1 MNQTAN
7 PLRQFFRQPK
17 LYVRLPSG
25 GQFWPQGS
33 LDMPPNNELPVLPMT
48 ALDEISYRTPDAL
61 FNGASVV
68 NVVQSCMPNI
78 KNAWQMPA
86 VDLNTI
92 LVAIRIAS
100 YGNEAEINTHC
111 PHCDAD
117 NEYLVNLRGILDQ
130 MESPDYAK
138 SLARNDIELFFKPLS
153 YEQQSQINI
162 AQFEQQRIITQLP
175 SSDLPEEEKNK
186 MLNAALEA
194 ITKITIQAITYTI
207 SVIRTPQA
215 IVTEPEF
222 IREFLANCD
231 HALYAEI
238 RNHAINL
245 RSSDELKP
253 LKITCPECNK
263 DFEQPFVL
271 DTASFFGIAS

>member
-1 MNQTAN
+1 MNQSAN
-7 PLRQFFRQPK
+7 PLKQFFRQPK
-17 LYVRLPSG
+17 LYVRLPSD

-33 LDMPPNNELPVLPMT
+33 LEMPPNNELPVLPMT
-48 ALDEISYRTPDAL
+48 ALDEINYRTPDAL
-61 FNGASVV
+61 FNGAAVV
-68 NVVQSCMPNI
+68 NVIQSCMPNI
-78 KNAWQMPA
+78 KNAWHIPA

-111 PHCDAD
+111 PHCEAD
-117 NEYLVNLRGILDQ
+117 NGYLINLRGVLDQ
-130 MESPDYAK
+130 MEVPDYSK
-138 SLARNDIELFFKPLS
+138 SLSRNSIEIFFKPLS

-175 SSDLPEEEKNK
+175 GSDIPEEEKNK
-186 MLNAALEA
+186 MLTDALEA
-194 ITKITIQAITYTI
+194 ITKITIQAITFTI
-207 SVIRTPQA
+207 SVIRTPQSL
-215 IVTEPEF
+215 VSEPEF

-238 RNHAINL
+238 RNHAVTL

-253 LKITCPECNK
+253 LKITCSECTK
-263 DFEQPFVL
+263 EFEQPFVL